1 MALNKNVQQKIADK
15 TADNKDIHD
24 AIISLLKGVD
34 EGKQLKRILEP
45 ILKTV

>member
-1 MALNKNVQQKIADK
+1 MALNKNLERKLKEK
-15 TADNKDIHD
+15 TADNSAAYD
-24 AIISLLKGVD
+24 AMIRLLQGVD

>member
-1 MALNKNVQQKIADK
+1 MALNKNVENKLAEK
-15 TADNKDIHD
+15 TVDNKNAYD
-24 AIISLLKGVD
+24 AMIRLLQGVD

>member
-15 TADNKDIHD
+15 TTDNQDIHD

>member
-1 MALNKNVQQKIADK
+1 MALNKNLKQKVAEK
-15 TADNKDIHD
+15 TVDNKLVND
-24 AIISLLKGVD
+24 AIIRLLQGVD

>member
-1 MALNKNVQQKIADK
+1 MALNKNLEQKLAEK
-15 TADNKDIHD
+15 SVNNKSAYD
-24 AIISLLKGVD
+24 AMIRLLQGVD

>member
-1 MALNKNVQQKIADK
+1 MALNKTLKKKLAEK
-15 TADNKDIHD
+15 TVGKKDTYD
-24 AIISLLKGVD
+24 LIIRLLQGVD

>member
-1 MALNKNVQQKIADK
+1 MALNKNIKQKIADK
-15 TADNKDIHD
+15 TAEDQAVQD

-34 EGKQLKRILEP
+34 DGKQLKRIIEP

>member
-1 MALNKNVQQKIADK
+1 MALNKNIKQKIADK
-15 TADNKDIHD
+15 TAGDQAVHD

-34 EGKQLKRILEP
+34 EGKQLKRIIEP

>member
-1 MALNKNVQQKIADK
+1 MALNKNLKKKLAEK
-15 TADNKDIHD
+15 TADKKSAYD
-24 AIISLLKGVD
+24 AMIRLLQAVD

>member
-1 MALNKNVQQKIADK
+1 MALNKNLEQKVAEK
-15 TADNKDIHD
+15 TVENRAVHD
-24 AIISLLKGVD
+24 AVIRLLQGVD

>member
-1 MALNKNVQQKIADK
+1 MALNKNLEKKIAEK
-15 TADNKDIHD
+15 AAGNKAVYD
-24 AIISLLKGVD
+24 AMIRLLQGVD

>member
-1 MALNKNVQQKIADK
+1 MALNKNIETKLAEK
-15 TADNKDIHD
+15 TANNKAAYD
-24 AIISLLKGVD
+24 AMIRLLQGVD

>member
-1 MALNKNVQQKIADK
+1 MAINKTLKEKLAEK
-15 TADNKDIHD
+15 TVEKQAAYD
-24 AIISLLKGVD
+24 AMIRLLQGVD

>member
-1 MALNKNVQQKIADK
+1 MALNKNVEKKLAEK
-15 TADNKDIHD
+15 TVKNKAAYEAMIR
-24 AIISLLKGVD
+24 LLQGVD

>member
-1 MALNKNVQQKIADK
+1 MALNEDRKLQIADK
-15 TADNKDIHD
+15 TGEDQAVQD

-34 EGKQLKRILEP
+34 EGKQLKRIIEP